1 MSTRN
6 LKAVPR
12 FAQCVVVAAALAI
25 PGVGA
30 FAESRDAVTLK
41 SDQSVDHPGR
51 DSVYAPTPAIVATP
65 PENPQ
70 SYGRAGGYVG
80 AERAVV
86 VSAASQSSAVVKT
99 GESEVAHIAS
109 AQAYPQEE

>member
-1 MSTRN
+1 
-6 LKAVPR
+6 
-12 FAQCVVVAAALAI
+12 VVVAAALAI

-30 FAESRDAVTLK
+30 FAESTDAVTLK

-51 DSVYAPTPAIVATP
+51 DSIYAPTPTIVATP

-86 VSAASQSSAVVKT
+86 VESAASQSSAVVKT
-99 GESEVAHIAS
+99 GESEVGHIAR
-109 AQAYPQEE
+109 AEAYPQEE